1 MNDMELR
8 AEEMLRD
15 MGQAMH
21 RQRLENFDRIDKEV
35 QFNKKA

>member
-15 MGQAMH
+15 MGQAMY

-35 QFNKKA
+35 QFNKKG